1 MSKFGFS
8 LLGIIATISV
18 ATPAAATVE
27 LVLAS
32 SDQGILVHGI
42 GPAQEG
48 LLVQGALGAGGPII
62 VNFTGDT
69 TETIATSDRLRI
81 QNGQGQADVTG
92 AEITLG
98 GPSNDLYNMLSGNI
112 FLTGYAAMNYIEF
125 GLTGTGG
132 GGTIDFIITGSD
144 GTTNFF
150 NQLIGSG
157 NTFYAFSAT
166 GNSTITN
173 VQFRAD
179 APLELTLLKQVRID
193 PLVAPVPEPATWAMM
208 LIGFGAIGVS
218 LRRRRR
224 NEGFLQVA

>member
-1 MSKFGFS
+1 MSK
-8 LLGIIATISV
+8 LTLSV
-18 ATPAAATVE
+18 LAVAAAMAMATPAAATVE

-32 SDQGILVHGI
+32 SGQGTLVHGI
-42 GPAQEG
+42 GPVQEG
-48 LLVQGALGAGGPII
+48 LLVQGALGSGGPVI

-69 TETIATSDRLRI
+69 TETAAASDRLRI

-98 GPSNDLYNMLSGNI
+98 GPANDLFNMLSGNI
-112 FLTGYAAMNYIEF
+112 FLTGNAAIDYIEF
-125 GLTGTGG
+125 GLTGNGS
-132 GGTIDFIITGSD
+132 GTVDFIITGSD
-144 GTTNFF
+144 GTTSFL

-157 NTFYAFSAT
+157 NTHYAFSTT

-173 VQFRAD
+173 VRFVAD
-179 APLELTLLKQVRID
+179 SPLQLTLLKQVRID
-193 PLVAPVPEPATWAMM
+193 PTVGAVPEPATWAMM

-224 NEGFLQVA
+224 SPTVLQAA

>member
-1 MSKFGFS
+1 MFKLPLSM
-8 LLGIIATISV
+8 LAIAATLTV
-18 ATPAAATVE
+18 ATPAGATVE

-42 GPAQEG
+42 GPLQEG
-48 LLVQGALGAGGPII
+48 LLVQGALGAGGPVI

-69 TETIATSDRLRI
+69 TETAATSDRLRI

-98 GPSNDLYNMLSGNI
+98 GPANDLYNMLSGNI
-112 FLTGYAAMNYIEF
+112 FLTGNAAMNYIEF
-125 GLTGTGG
+125 GLTGTGSG
-132 GGTIDFIITGSD
+132 GSIDFIITGSD

-150 NQLIGSG
+150 NQLVGSG
-157 NTFYAFSAT
+157 NTHFAFTTS
-166 GNSTITN
+166 GDSTITN
-173 VQFRAD
+173 VRYVAT

-193 PLVAPVPEPATWAMM
+193 PLVSPVPEPATWAMM

-224 NEGFLQVA
+224 NQAFLQVA